1 VHRDAAARRE
11 SRPPGEEIRVACAD
25 AVFSFRHRNSF
36 QRCSRASAKKK
47 RCGAPPRSVSTGAR
61 KGSGSTSL
69 ERLQPGEQGFREPP
83 AFYSLAGRLRADA
96 ELVSARLLH
105 ETSLSVV

>member
-1 VHRDAAARRE
+1 VGR
-11 SRPPGEEIRVACAD
+11 
-25 AVFSFRHRNSF
+25 
-36 QRCSRASAKKK
+36 
-47 RCGAPPRSVSTGAR
+47 PRSISTGAR

-69 ERLQPGEQGFREPP
+69 ERLQPGEQGFREPT